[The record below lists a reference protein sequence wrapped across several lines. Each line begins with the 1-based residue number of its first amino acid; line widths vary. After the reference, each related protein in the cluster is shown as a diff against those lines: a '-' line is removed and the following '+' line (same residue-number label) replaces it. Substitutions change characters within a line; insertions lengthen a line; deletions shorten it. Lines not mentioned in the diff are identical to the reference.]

1 MYFWRID
8 KLKKSLSEKRP
19 SQSDVFRY
27 YLGLTII
34 TVLIADFP
42 VEFYSNTSYKLIEWG
57 VVILSSL
64 IGFIGS
70 YIANGRDKGVD
81 FFERFFSIF
90 FVLNIRY
97 SVFSFLAGIFIGII
111 AAEVDLERNTLLLTT
126 FFIFFMTYK
135 VITHVKEVSCSKNNY
150 SE

>member
-1 MYFWRID
+1 MGCNDPF
-8 KLKKSLSEKRP
+8 
-19 SQSDVFRY
+19 
-27 YLGLTII
+27 
-34 TVLIADFP
+34 FP
-42 VEFYSNTSYKLIEWG
+42 YR
-57 VVILSSL
+57 
-64 IGFIGS
+64 FIGS

-135 VITHVKEVSCSKNNY
+135 VITHVKEVSS
-150 SE
+150 